1 MTIKPLKLALAQLN
15 VHVGAI
21 ENNID
26 VFINAADQAKQQGA
40 DLVIGA
46 ELCLTGYPPED
57 LLFRRGFIRR
67 VEEQLQRLIN
77 SVSGI
82 DMIVGYPKREND
94 KLYNVAGVII
104 DGKLV
109 AEYYK
114 QKLPNYSVFDEKRYF
129 SQGNQPLVV
138 DYHQHRLGITICEDI
153 WHDGP
158 VEDTAA
164 AGASLIINLNASPYH
179 TKKIPERFTV
189 VANKAKKIALPIVYV
204 NQIGGQDELVFDGA
218 SFCVSARGDL
228 EQQSPCFAESLDY
241 AEYINETGKSRLLSA
256 QIAELPDFLATV
268 YSALVR
274 GVRDYVKKNGFK
286 GVVLGLSGGIDSGLT
301 VAIAVDALGADC
313 VNAIMMPFRYT
324 SDMSKND
331 AEAQAKRLGIN
342 YQVISIEP
350 MYDAFVKQL
359 DPVFDGLPKDTPKDT
374 TEENIQARCRGLLLM
389 AYSNKTGNMVL
400 TTGNKSEM
408 AVGYA
413 TLYGDMVGGYS
424 AIKDVPKTLVY
435 QLAEY
440 RNSLE
445 KDDTPV
451 IPHNVI
457 ERPPSAELAPDQKDS
472 DSLPPYEILDPILE
486 YYVEQDLSPSEI
498 IGKGYA
504 AVDVNRVVYLVN
516 RNEYKRRQSAPG
528 VRITRKAFGRDRRYP
543 ITSGFRSK

>member
-1 MTIKPLKLALAQLN
+1 MTIKPLRLALAQLN

-21 ENNID
+21 ENNVDALIH
-26 VFINAADQAKQQGA
+26 AAQHAKEEGA
-40 DLVIGA
+40 DLLIGA
-46 ELCLTGYPPED
+46 ELCITGYPPED
-57 LLFRRGFIRR
+57 LLFRRGFIHR
-67 VEEQLQRLIN
+67 VEQELQRLIA

-82 DMIVGYPKREND
+82 DMIVGYPKRENGQ
-94 KLYNVAGVII
+94 LYNVAGVIV
-104 DGKLV
+104 DGALV
-109 AEYYK
+109 AEYRK
-114 QKLPNYSVFDEKRYF
+114 QELPNYSVFDEKRYF
-129 SQGNQPLVV
+129 VEGKEALVV
-138 DYHQHRLGITICEDI
+138 DYRQHRLGITICEDI

-158 VEDTAA
+158 VEDAAA

-179 TKKIPERFTV
+179 TQKIPERFKV
-189 VANKAKKIALPIVYV
+189 VAGKAEKVALPIVYV
-204 NQIGGQDELVFDGA
+204 NQVGGQDELVFDGA
-218 SFCVSARGDL
+218 SFCVAADGTL
-228 EQQSPCFAESLDY
+228 EQQSPCFAQSIDCV
-241 AEYINETGKSRLLSA
+241 EYVSEGGVSRLSA
-256 QIAELPDFLATV
+256 GEIIELPDFLAMV
-268 YSALVR
+268 YASLVC
-274 GVRDYVKKNGFK
+274 GVRDYVEKNGFK

-301 VAIAVDALGADC
+301 VALAVDALGADR

-342 YQVISIEP
+342 YESISIEP
-350 MYDAFVKQL
+350 MYDAFIKQL
-359 DPVFDGLPKDTPKDT
+359 NPVFTGLAKDT

-424 AIKDVPKTLVY
+424 GIKDVPKTLVY

-445 KDDTPV
+445 KKDEPV
-451 IPHNVI
+451 IPRNVI

-472 DSLPPYEILDPILE
+472 DSLPDYDILDPILE
-486 YYVEQDLSPSEI
+486 YYVEQDLSASEI
-498 IGKGYA
+498 IAKGYA
-504 AVDVNRVVYLVN
+504 EADVSRVVHLVN

-543 ITSGFRSK
+543 ITSGFKSK

>member
-1 MTIKPLKLALAQLN
+1 MTTKPLKLALAQLN

-21 ENNID
+21 EKNVDALIS
-26 VFINAADQAKQQGA
+26 AAQQAKEDGA
-40 DLVIGA
+40 DLLVGA
-46 ELCLTGYPPED
+46 ELCITGYPPED
-57 LLFRRGFIRR
+57 LLFRSGFTRR
-67 VEEQLQRLIN
+67 VEDELQRLID

-82 DMIVGYPKREND
+82 DLIIGYPKRENG

-104 DGKLV
+104 NGQLD
-109 AEYYK
+109 AEYRK

-129 SQGNQPLVV
+129 IEGNEELVI
-138 DYHQHRLGITICEDI
+138 DYQQHRLGITICEDI
-153 WHDGP
+153 WHEGP
-158 VEDTAA
+158 VEAAAA
-164 AGASLIINLNASPYH
+164 AGASVIINLNASPYH
-179 TKKIPERFTV
+179 TKKIPERFEI

-204 NQIGGQDELVFDGA
+204 NQVGGQDELVFDGA
-218 SFCVSARGDL
+218 SFCVSADGSL
-228 EQQSPCFAESLDY
+228 QQQSPSFEESIDY
-241 AEYINETGKSRLLSA
+241 VEYLSEAGVSHLSA
-256 QIAELPDFLATV
+256 GKITELPEFLPMV
-268 YSALVR
+268 YSALVC
-274 GVRDYVKKNGFK
+274 GVRDYVEKNGFK

-301 VAIAVDALGADC
+301 VALAVDALGADR

-331 AEAQAKRLGIN
+331 AEEQARRLGVN
-342 YQVISIEP
+342 YESVSIEP

-359 DPVFDGLPKDTPKDT
+359 EPIFTGLPKDT

-424 AIKDVPKTLVY
+424 GIKDVPKTLVY

-445 KDDTPV
+445 KEDSPV
-451 IPHNVI
+451 IPKNVI

-472 DSLPPYEILDPILE
+472 DSLPDYDILDPILE
-486 YYVEQDLSPSEI
+486 YYVEQDLSPTEI
-498 IGKGYA
+498 IAKGYA
-504 AVDVNRVVYLVN
+504 ETDVSRVVHLVN

-543 ITSGFRSK
+543 ITSGFKSK